1 MAIDGKPKIIKRHS
15 QFYLKE
21 KIFRI
26 FTRNKKKVEKIKWR
40 SSGDLN
46 SKIAKIQ
53 QKKSLAVP

>member
-21 KIFRI
+21 KTFRI
-26 FTRNKKKVEKIKWR
+26 YTRNKKNLKKTKWR
-40 SSGDLN
+40 SGGDLN
-46 SKIAKIQ
+46 KKIAKIQ